1 MRVLARV
8 MLAAV
13 LLAGCGSRVPRE
25 QLQRTLGWPGEP
37 TTVGTAVPS
46 PGIDAGR
53 TTTTT
58 TIGTSTRAG
67 SAPASGSGTGPV
79 GSGLAVGGSGRT
91 APAPPGPAHRTRTA
105 EGPATAASGAP
116 PKVAGSVPAMAVENG
131 PRPATP
137 VVIGS
142 VGTLSGPVGA
152 AMQGGPLAVRVW
164 AKALNDRGG
173 LGGRPVQV
181 VVADD
186 GGDPFRYQ
194 AIIREL
200 VEHKG
205 VVAFVSNM
213 AAFTLAS
220 GSAYLEQKR
229 VPVIGGDLTSSMWN
243 ESPMFFPQA
252 GGEHALVWGMVANGA
267 AAGRRRFGALSCRES
282 EGCTHAE
289 HYWFERGWV
298 AEAGME
304 PAYRGRISIA
314 QPDYTA
320 ECLTAQRAGVEVL
333 AVVADGAT
341 ARRVAVS
348 CARQGYRPTFSIA
361 GPAVDERLAGAGG
374 ANEALEGTLGTV
386 ATFPYVL
393 HDTPA
398 TEEFRRAMTR
408 FGTGEPLSAAAA
420 QGWVSAKLFERV
432 AAGAEPLTSERILEG
447 LWSLAGETLGGLT
460 APRTFVR
467 EKKNPDVR
475 CFFVM
480 KLTGG
485 RWTAPRGSE
494 LVCRD

>member
-1 MRVLARV
+1 MRRVMVLA
-8 MLAAV
+8 LV
-13 LLAGCGSRVPRE
+13 LLAGCGSRVPDDR
-25 QLQRTLGWPGEP
+25 LQKTLGWPGEP
-37 TTVGTAVPS
+37 TPAGGVP
-46 PGIDAGR
+46 
-53 TTTTT
+53 
-58 TIGTSTRAG
+58 TRQE
-67 SAPASGSGTGPV
+67 
-79 GSGLAVGGSGRT
+79 
-91 APAPPGPAHRTRTA
+91 APP
-105 EGPATAASGAP
+105 TAA
-116 PKVAGSVPAMAVENG
+116 VASEPGSVPAAAPTTTTMAGQTETGIGVPGQGARTTRTSAPPAESAPPVRQARDSAG
-131 PRPATP
+131 RAEARPTASAVVP

-164 AKALNDRGG
+164 AKAPNAAGG

-194 AIIREL
+194 AILREL

-229 VPVIGGDLTSSMWN
+229 VPVIGGDLTSAMWN

-252 GGEHALVWGMVANGA
+252 GGEQALVWGMVANGA
-267 AAGRRRFGALSCRES
+267 ATGKRRFGSLACRES
-282 EGCTHAE
+282 EGCTNADR
-289 HYWFERGWV
+289 YWFDRGWV

-304 PAYRGRISIA
+304 PAYRARISIA

-341 ARRVAVS
+341 GRRVAVS
-348 CARQGYRPTFSIA
+348 CARQGYRPILSIA
-361 GPAVDERLAGAGG
+361 GPAVDERLTSRRDGG
-374 ANEALEGTLGTV
+374 PNEVLEGTLGTV
-386 ATFPYVL
+386 VTFPYVL
-393 HDTPA
+393 ADSPA
-398 TEEFRRAMTR
+398 TEEFRSTMSR

-420 QGWVSAKLFERV
+420 QGWVSAKLFER
-432 AAGAEPLTSERILEG
+432 AARGAEPLSSERILEG
-447 LWSLAGETLGGLT
+447 LWSLSAETLGGLT
-460 APRTFVR
+460 APRTFTR
-467 EKKNPDVR
+467 EQKTPDVR

-485 RWTAPRGSE
+485 AWTAPRGSE
-494 LVCRD
+494 LVCRR

>member
-1 MRVLARV
+1 MRRVMVLA
-8 MLAAV
+8 LV
-13 LLAGCGSRVPRE
+13 LLAGCGSRVADDR
-25 QLQRTLGWPGEP
+25 LQKTLGRPGEP
-37 TTVGTAVPS
+37 TPAGGVPARQDQPTVAVASEPGTVPAAA
-46 PGIDAGR
+46 P

-58 TIGTSTRAG
+58 MAGPGRTETGVGVPDQGVRTTRT
-67 SAPASGSGTGPV
+67 SAPPAES
-79 GSGLAVGGSGRT
+79 
-91 APAPPGPAHRTRTA
+91 APPVRQARDSAGHAEARSTA
-105 EGPATAASGAP
+105 S
-116 PKVAGSVPAMAVENG
+116 AVV
-131 PRPATP
+131 P

-164 AKALNDRGG
+164 AKARNAAGG

-194 AIIREL
+194 AILREL

-229 VPVIGGDLTSSMWN
+229 VPVIGGDLTSAMWN
-243 ESPMFFPQA
+243 DSPMFFPQA
-252 GGEHALVWGMVANGA
+252 GGEQALVWGMVANGA
-267 AAGRRRFGALSCRES
+267 ATGKRRFGSLACRES
-282 EGCTHAE
+282 EGCTNADR
-289 HYWFERGWV
+289 YWFDRGWV

-304 PAYRGRISIA
+304 PAYRARISIA

-341 ARRVAVS
+341 GRRVAVS
-348 CARQGYRPTFSIA
+348 CARQGYRPILSIA
-361 GPAVDERLAGAGG
+361 GPAVDERLTGG
-374 ANEALEGTLGTV
+374 GPNEVLEGTLGTV
-386 ATFPYVL
+386 VTFPYVL
-393 HDTPA
+393 ADSPA
-398 TEEFRRAMTR
+398 TEEFRSTMSR
-408 FGTGEPLSAAAA
+408 FGTGELSAAAA
-420 QGWVSAKLFERV
+420 QGWVSAKLFER
-432 AAGAEPLTSERILEG
+432 AARGAEPLTPERILEG
-447 LWSLAGETLGGLT
+447 LWSLSGETLGGIT
-460 APRTFVR
+460 APRTFAR
-467 EKKNPDVR
+467 EQKTPDVR

-485 RWTAPRGSE
+485 AWTAPRGSE
-494 LVCRD
+494 LVCRR